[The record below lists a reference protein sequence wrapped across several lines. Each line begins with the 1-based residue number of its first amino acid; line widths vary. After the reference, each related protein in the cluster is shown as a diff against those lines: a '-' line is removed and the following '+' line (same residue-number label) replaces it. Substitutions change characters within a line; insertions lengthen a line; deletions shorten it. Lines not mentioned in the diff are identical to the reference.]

1 MPTSHDSGA
10 DIIMPM
16 TAVAAVTAGTLFVTA
31 TTLLAI
37 LPMTS
42 ALSGA
47 AFSAKVAGR
56 VNSVLK
62 STSTA
67 FLSGA
72 PLAINTALSAVAP
85 SAGGIINAYAWGD
98 ANSSAATMDVL
109 LCLPITD

>member
-10 DIIMPM
+10 DVVMPM
-16 TAVAAVTAGTLFVTA
+16 TAVGAITAGSLFVTA
-31 TTLLAI
+31 TTLLAV
-37 LPMTS
+37 LATTT

-47 AFSAKVAGR
+47 SFQAKVIGR
-56 VNSVLK
+56 VNGVVK

-72 PLAINTALSAVAP
+72 PLAINTALAAVAP

-98 ANSSAATMDVL
+98 AGSSSATMDVI
-109 LCLPITD
+109 LCLPITY